1 MQFAS
6 TMMHYFNEVARE
18 GSIRR
23 AANRLNISASAVNRQ
38 ILNLEEQLGVSL
50 FERLPRGMRITEA
63 GSILLASLRRFQHD
77 SSVAMSQVDALRGL
91 RRGHVSFGSLLFLSE
106 DYVPR
111 LIAKLRSIYPD
122 ISYSAFFG
130 TSEEVTSRVIDGKLD
145 IGICW
150 NPPPSSPVR
159 RKAVTKIPLGVATL
173 PTHPIA
179 AHKAVR
185 LRDLLDYP
193 VIFPEEGTD
202 YRDILDRINVGVGR
216 SISPAVVTTSMS
228 MMRRLAIAGVGVAL
242 VSRTAVI
249 DDLRAGTLVLL
260 PLVDPGSQTL
270 SLSLFTRAE
279 RELPVAVEMVLGHFN
294 ADFKDLVSKPVIAG
308 KKQPTR
314 R

>member
-1 MQFAS
+1 
-6 TMMHYFNEVARE
+6 MMHYFDEVARH

-23 AANRLNISASAVNRQ
+23 AAERLNISASAVNRQ
-38 ILNLEEQLGVSL
+38 ILNLEEQVGIAL

-63 GSILLASLRRFQHD
+63 GSILLAALRRFEHD

-91 RRGHVSFGSLLFLSE
+91 RRGHVSIGSLLFLSE
-106 DYVPR
+106 NYIPR
-111 LIAKLRSIYPD
+111 LITTLRSLYPH

-130 TSEEVTSRVIDGKLD
+130 TSEEVTSRVVNGKLD
-145 IGICW
+145 IGVCW

-159 RKAVTKIPLGVATL
+159 RKAVKKIPLGVATL
-173 PTHPIA
+173 PSHPIA
-179 AHKAVR
+179 AKPGIR
-185 LRDLLDYP
+185 LRDLLNYP

-216 SISPAVVTTSMS
+216 SLSPSVVTTSMS

-249 DDLRAGTLVLL
+249 DDLRAGTLVLC
-260 PLVDPGSQTL
+260 PLLDPGSQTL

-279 RELPVAVEMVLGHFN
+279 RELPVAVEMVLHHFETE
-294 ADFKDLVSKPVIAG
+294 FRVLVSEPDTTSG
-308 KKQPTR
+308 KR
-314 R
+314 SASRSHFGA